1 MGKKIFLRLIVLF
14 LFIMA
19 VYVICRET
27 TMYEI
32 SGCIQECTT
41 ITYKD
46 GNGYVEDKFVVIQ
59 RDDGVK
65 AQFRNDDD
73 LLCLKRN
80 SDKLQKIFNDVK
92 GKANSGVVLTV
103 DGFGNVRK
111 AVPYFKRVSKPD
123 PMMNRVDSDI
133 VGVGETKTSDTD
145 ATKVYILSV
154 NLDLH
159 ASTWTYDIHEASVQT
174 NTPPNKWR
182 WRELPENSI
191 HGILRIVEPS
201 GSNIV
206 RRVRCANW
214 STGMDQ

>member
-1 MGKKIFLRLIVLF
+1 MAKKIFKIFVF
-14 LFIMA
+14 LLLLMA

-27 TMYEI
+27 TLYEI
-32 SGCIQECTT
+32 SGKVQECTA

-59 RDDGVK
+59 REDGVK
-65 AQFRNDDD
+65 VQFRNDDD

-80 SDKLQKIFNDVK
+80 SDDIQKIFNDLK
-92 GKANSGVVLTV
+92 DKSNAGVVLTV

-111 AVPYFKRVSKPD
+111 AVPYFKRVVKAD
-123 PMMNRVDSDI
+123 PLMNRVGSDI
-133 VGVGETKTSDTD
+133 VGIGETKTSDTD

-159 ASTWTYDIHEASVQT
+159 ASTWSYDIHEASVQT
-174 NTPPNKWR
+174 NTPPNKWK
-182 WRELPENSI
+182 WRGLPENSI

-201 GSNIV
+201 GSNVV

>member
-14 LFIMA
+14 LFIVA
-19 VYVICRET
+19 IYVICRET

-32 SGCIQECTT
+32 SGRVQECTA

-111 AVPYFKRVSKPD
+111 AVPYFKRVVKDD
-123 PMMNRVDSDI
+123 PMMHRVASNI
-133 VGVGETKTSDTD
+133 AGVVDPNAADKCAEK
-145 ATKVYILSV
+145 AYQFNVHV
-154 NLDLH
+154 NLH
-159 ASTWTYDIHEASVQT
+159 ANTWSFKFLEASMVT
-174 NTPPNKWR
+174 NTPPNKWV
-182 WRELPENSI
+182 WTNIPENSI
-191 HGILRIVEPS
+191 HGALSITDPS
-201 GSNIV
+201 GSNVV
-206 RRVRCANW
+206 RKVNCSSW
-214 STGMDQ
+214 CTGMHQ